1 MYLQSLV
8 IKSFGQL
15 QDFQL
20 DFTASE
26 SQQHTLLIWPNEAG
40 KSTVIACL
48 RALFYGLGNK
58 RTKGLVRRQQYLN
71 FSGATSQARL
81 SFMHMGCNY
90 ELERSFGKTERTD
103 QIQLINLSS
112 GEKIELD
119 GAEPGY
125 YLFGLNEEQFI
136 NSLLIEQMSL
146 TLPAT
151 SSAPSVVEALTN
163 LGLTGNSTVNV
174 QQAIDKVDAQ
184 LKELRFKRG
193 QGGKI
198 FACNEKISSLQ
209 TTIASLEQ
217 DCQDFNYWQETVN
230 KLTIELNQSQA
241 LLTAKNKQ
249 KAGLVSAQQKL
260 SELER
265 SQADLL
271 EKQYQAKEANETEYK
286 QQMAKSFELEAKQAR
301 LENSIQANKQAL
313 DLLNLQIKKM
323 SQRQLANKAK
333 QSNWQNNIAK
343 QSEEIRAEQAK
354 LQAGEAEIKACSEAL
369 SENSVKVTNL
379 QQKIKELQSQKEKLT
394 LNSLQAQSQ
403 IKQSKNFGYLALLS
417 LVILLSSVLGY
428 INGHFALSF
437 VVSSVILSAFL
448 TVLYLL
454 KRKNLPNLEANKS
467 ELEQVALNLTSCER
481 ELQACQQTE
490 IDLKSQK
497 LELMS
502 QNKRTYLANLCTQ
515 QENARRDLAEL
526 AHEIEQAEAEIAEQ
540 NKQKQAKQLLISH
553 EEAELNQ
560 AKQKVLEQNKL
571 VQENEKFLASSQALL
586 QSKSQSLQGEMQEEI
601 TNICQKYN
609 WSELALE
616 QLTSKVKDALSKL
629 NTEIEEIHAKLHE
642 QHAQVSTATLQA
654 QTKETAP
661 LSLTNKKQ
669 ELELWQTE
677 LQTYEKKEEELKLA
691 NKLLSELFV
700 ELQNDFSP
708 KLRERC
714 SFYLNSLSLGRYTD
728 LTVDKTLHLQLRY
741 KEDQAWHVAEY
752 LSGAAY
758 EQVYLA
764 LRLALADLIASEQ
777 ELPLLIDDCLV
788 QFDREH
794 QIAALEV
801 LSNFAIQHNC
811 QLLFF
816 SCHSYLSEILK
827 AGNLRNWQVLHK

>member
-20 DFTASE
+20 NFPEVANT
-26 SQQHTLLIWPNEAG
+26 QHTLLIWPNEAG

-71 FSGATSQARL
+71 FTGVTSRARL
-81 SFMHMGCNY
+81 NFSHMGRNY

-103 QIQLINLSS
+103 HIQLLNLAS
-112 GEKIELD
+112 GEQVDLA
-119 GAEPGY
+119 GVEPGY

-136 NSLLIEQMSL
+136 NSLLIEQMNL

-163 LGLTGNSTVNV
+163 LGLTGNSAVNV
-174 QQAIDKVDAQ
+174 QLAIEKVELQ
-184 LKELRFKRG
+184 LKDLRFKRG

-198 FACNEKISSLQ
+198 FACNEKINALQ
-209 TTIASLEQ
+209 TAINSLEQ
-217 DCQDFNYWQETVN
+217 DCQNFNYWQETAN
-230 KLTIELNQSQA
+230 QLTKELKQSEA
-241 LLTAKNKQ
+241 LLTEKNKQ
-249 KAGLVSAQQKL
+249 KASLVAAQQKL

-265 SQADLL
+265 AQAELL

-301 LENSIQANKQAL
+301 LENSLQANKQAL
-313 DLLNLQIKKM
+313 DLLNLQNKKL

-333 QSNWQNNIAK
+333 QSNWQNNMAK
-343 QSEEIRAEQAK
+343 QSEEIRVEQAK
-354 LQAGEAEIKACSEAL
+354 LQAGEAEIKACSDAL
-369 SENSVKVTNL
+369 SENVSKTVKL
-379 QQKIKELQSQKEKLT
+379 QEQIKDLQSQKEKLT

-403 IKQSKNFGYLALLS
+403 IKQSQNLSYLVLLS
-417 LVILLSSVLGY
+417 FSMLLSSLFGY
-428 INGHFALSF
+428 INGHFSSPLLGLS
-437 VVSSVILSAFL
+437 VALSAFL
-448 TVLYLL
+448 TVVYLL
-454 KRKNLPNLEANKS
+454 KRRKLPNLEANKS
-467 ELEQVALNLTSCER
+467 ELEQVALNLTHCER
-481 ELQACQQTE
+481 DLQDCQQTE
-490 IDLKSQK
+490 IDLKSK
-497 LELMS
+497 KIELMS
-502 QNKRTYLANLCTQ
+502 QNKRTYLDSLCAQ
-515 QENARRDLAEL
+515 RENARRDLAEL
-526 AHEIEQAEAEIAEQ
+526 ANEIEQTELEIAEQ

-553 EEAELNQ
+553 EAAELAQ

-571 VQENEKFLASSQALL
+571 VQENEKFLASTQDLL
-586 QSKSQSLQGEMQEEI
+586 QAKNQNLQNETQTQI
-601 TNICQKYN
+601 TNICQDYN
-609 WSELALE
+609 WPELDLE
-616 QLTSKVKDALSKL
+616 QLTRQVNSTLSKL
-629 NTEIEEIHAKLHE
+629 NSRIEEIHASLHE
-642 QHAQVSTATLQA
+642 QHAQVSAAMLQA
-654 QTKETAP
+654 QAKEIAP
-661 LSLTNKKQ
+661 ITLTNKKQ
-669 ELELWQTE
+669 ELELWQAK
-677 LQTYEKKEEELKLA
+677 LQTYEKREQELKLA
-691 NKLLSELFV
+691 NKLLSELFI

-741 KEDQAWHVAEY
+741 KEDQSWHVAEY

-794 QIAALEV
+794 QVAALEV

-816 SCHSYLSEILK
+816 SCHSYLSEIIK
-827 AGNLRNWQVLHK
+827 ESNWQNWQVLHK

>member
-20 DFTASE
+20 NFPEFGSK
-26 SQQHTLLIWPNEAG
+26 QHTLLIWPNESG

-81 SFMHMGCNY
+81 SFSHLGRSY

-112 GEKIELD
+112 GEKVELD
-119 GAEPGY
+119 GVEPGY

-136 NSLLIEQMSL
+136 NSLLIEQMNL

-163 LGLTGNSTVNV
+163 LGLTGNSTVSV
-174 QQAIDKVDAQ
+174 QQAIEKVESQ
-184 LKELRFKRG
+184 LKDLRFKRG

-198 FACNEKISSLQ
+198 FVCNEKISSLQ
-209 TTIASLEQ
+209 TTISSLEQ
-217 DCQDFNYWQETVN
+217 DCQDFNYWQETAN
-230 KLTIELNQSQA
+230 QLTIDLQQNQA
-241 LLTAKNKQ
+241 LLAAKNKE
-249 KAGLVSAQQKL
+249 KASLIGAQQKL

-265 SQADLL
+265 AQAELL
-271 EKQYQAKEANETEYK
+271 EKQYQAKEGNETEYK

-301 LENSIQANKQAL
+301 LENSLQANKQAL
-313 DLLNLQIKKM
+313 DLLNLQNKKL

-333 QSNWQNNIAK
+333 QSNWQNNLAK
-343 QSEEIRAEQAK
+343 QSEEIRLEQAK
-354 LQAGEAEIKACSEAL
+354 LQAGEAEIKACSDAL
-369 SENSVKVTNL
+369 SENVVKTAKL
-379 QQKIKELQSQKEKLT
+379 QEQIKDLQSQKEKLT

-403 IKQSKNFGYLALLS
+403 IKQGKDLGYLVLISFVL
-417 LVILLSSVLGY
+417 LLSSLFGY
-428 INGHFALSF
+428 INGHFASTLLGLS
-437 VVSSVILSAFL
+437 VALSAFL
-448 TVLYLL
+448 TVVYLL
-454 KRKNLPNLEANKS
+454 KRKKTPDLAANKS

-481 ELQACQQTE
+481 DLQTCQQTE

-502 QNKRTYLANLCTQ
+502 QNKRTYLASLCAQ

-526 AHEIEQAEAEIAEQ
+526 ANEIDQTELEIAEQ

-553 EEAELNQ
+553 EEAELAQ

-571 VQENEKFLASSQALL
+571 VQENEKFLASAQELL
-586 QSKSQSLQGEMQEEI
+586 QAKSQSLQKETQAQI
-601 TNICQKYN
+601 TNICQEYN
-609 WSELALE
+609 WPELDLE
-616 QLTSKVKDALSKL
+616 QLTQQVNAALSKL
-629 NTEIEEIHAKLHE
+629 NTIIEELHTNLNE
-642 QHAQVSTATLQA
+642 QHAKVSAAMLQA
-654 QTKETAP
+654 QAKEIAP
-661 LSLTNKKQ
+661 ITLTNKKQ
-669 ELELWQTE
+669 ELELWQAK
-677 LQTYEKKEEELKLA
+677 LQIYEKREEELKLA

-801 LSNFAIQHNC
+801 LSNFAIQHDC

-816 SCHSYLSEILK
+816 SCHSYLGEIIK
-827 AGNLRNWQVLHK
+827 ESNWRNWQVLHK